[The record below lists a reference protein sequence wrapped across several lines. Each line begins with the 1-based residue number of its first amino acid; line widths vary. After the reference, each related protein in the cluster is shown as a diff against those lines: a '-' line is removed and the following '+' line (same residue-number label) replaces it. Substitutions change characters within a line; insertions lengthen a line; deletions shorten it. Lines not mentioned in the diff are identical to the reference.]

1 MSESLLTSQ
10 KGILYL
16 ASLLLIVAGEWVPWT
31 VWRRCT
37 LLDKTCILARSL
49 ALLAILGVA
58 ISL

>member
-31 VWRRCT
+31 VWRRCA